1 MRANLFKIPFG
12 LAIVTLLASCAST
25 SLVDTWKN
33 PEISAGRLSKVLVVS
48 MNANDGVRRLN
59 ENVLAADLRQRGVE
73 ALQGHTLLPD
83 GHKAD
88 LPTLQQ
94 AVAKVG
100 ADGVLTIQTIR
111 VEQQSSYHPGYVT
124 GYYPGYYPGYWHPS
138 AFPTWNLY
146 GYYGS
151 SMFYEAPYLT
161 TWEVTTVQ
169 VSLFEAG
176 SGKLRWAGTV
186 QTYEPERNIA
196 FSRNLSRIVVGAL
209 MKEGII

>member
-1 MRANLFKIPFG
+1 MRANLFKIPLG
-12 LAIVTLLASCAST
+12 LAIVSLLASCAST

-33 PEISAGRLSKVLVVS
+33 PELSARRLGKVLVVS
-48 MNANDGVRRLN
+48 MNANNGIRRLN
-59 ENVLAADLRQRGVE
+59 ENVLAADLRQRGVD

-83 GHKAD
+83 DHKAD
-88 LPTLQQ
+88 LPTLQR
-94 AVAKVG
+94 AVAKAG
-100 ADGVLTIQTIR
+100 AEGVLTIQTIKI
-111 VEQQSSYHPGYVT
+111 EQQSSYHPGYVT
-124 GYYPGYYPGYWHPS
+124 GYYPGYWYPS
-138 AFPTWNLY
+138 AFPSWNLY

-176 SGKLRWAGTV
+176 SGKLLWAGTV

-209 MKEGII
+209 LKEGII